1 MYIKRLSNSRGLCA
15 AALVFVL
22 GAVAGN
28 AMADPPDRVA
38 RVSYLQG
45 DVSFQPSGDDQ
56 WSQAS
61 LNRPLSTGDKVYTDA
76 NSRVE
81 LEIGAANI
89 RLDGHTTFN
98 LLNLADNA
106 AQIELTDGVMN
117 LHVRGLGNGQ
127 SVEID
132 TPTLAFVVN
141 QPGNYRVDVA
151 PQGGSTMVTVFDGAG
166 DAYGE
171 NNASYSVRAGNSY
184 RFNDSALRDYEV
196 LDLPRADEFD
206 RWCDSRNRRY
216 EHSVSSAY
224 VSEDMIGYADL
235 DDNGSWSDVPE
246 YGHVWYP
253 TTVADDWA
261 PYRSGH
267 WSWID
272 PWGWTWVDAAAWG
285 FAPFHYG
292 RWAYVDN
299 RWGWCPGERRRW
311 GSVYAP
317 ALVGFAGGNG
327 WGVSIGGGGPVG
339 WFPLGPRDVYVP
351 WYSTSRDYF
360 TNINVRNSSVTNIN
374 ITNVYNNYSS
384 GRPITN
390 VDYAY
395 RGDARAITAVS
406 RETFIGSRAV
416 GGARVQV
423 NENLLRNTQVA
434 SRLSIAPTR
443 ASFVANSAA
452 GGRAAPAATL
462 DRRVV
467 ARTAPPAAAL
477 PIASRMQA
485 IERNG
490 AQPLAR
496 AELRPAAASSRGG
509 VQAQSRDSAARVQVL
524 GRGAAQPQPLPMHS
538 AAANRADAAGQRAV
552 PARGAPVNGNRA
564 TGNSP
569 NTMATPRDQA
579 IRGQPAAT
587 DSSALPSARF
597 APHRGG
603 QVDTTSPGSGNA
615 ATMRGNTTQPA
626 QRSQTMPRTDTQDPR
641 GNDAGRQGAA
651 RTFER
656 QTPQTRSAPATQNEN
671 PAAQREM
678 RQSPQQRYAPP
689 TQQQQPQVR
698 EAPQREMRQAPQP
711 RYMPP
716 AQQQQP
722 QVREAPQREMRQA
735 PQQRYTPPAQQQ
747 PQAREAPQREMR
759 QAPQQRYTPQA
770 QPQPQVR
777 EAPQQR
783 STPPQPQQ
791 QPAVR
796 AMPQREMRQ
805 AQPQA
810 EPRGQPDDR
819 KKKDDEDK
827 GHR

>member
-1 MYIKRLSNSRGLCA
+1 MYTKRLSNSRGRFA

-22 GAVAGN
+22 GSVAGN

-38 RVSYLQG
+38 RVSFLQG

-56 WSQAS
+56 WAQAS

-89 RLDGHTTFN
+89 RLDQHTTFN
-98 LLNLADNA
+98 LLNLDDTS
-106 AQIELTDGVMN
+106 AQVELTDGVMN
-117 LHVRGLGNGQ
+117 LHVRGLGDGQ
-127 SVEID
+127 SVEVD

-141 QPGNYRVDVA
+141 QPGNYRIDIA
-151 PQGGSTMVTVFDGAG
+151 PEGGSTMVTVFDGAG

-196 LDLPRADEFD
+196 LDLPRQDDFD
-206 RWCDSRNRRY
+206 SWCDSRNRRY
-216 EHSVSSAY
+216 EHSVSSTY
-224 VSEDMIGYADL
+224 VAEDMIGYADL
-235 DDNGSWSDVPE
+235 DDNGSWNDVPE

-253 TTVADDWA
+253 TTVAADWA

-272 PWGWTWVDAAAWG
+272 PWGWTWVDTAAWG

-292 RWAYVDN
+292 RWAYVGN

-351 WYSTSRDYF
+351 WYRTSRDYF
-360 TNINVRNSSVTNIN
+360 TNVNVRNSRSITNIN

-390 VDYAY
+390 VNYAY

-434 SRLSIAPTR
+434 SRMSIAPTR
-443 ASFVANSAA
+443 ASFVAAGAA
-452 GGRAAPAATL
+452 HGRAAPAAML

-467 ARTAPPAAAL
+467 ARTAPPPAAM

-485 IERNG
+485 IQRNG
-490 AQPLAR
+490 AQPLATK
-496 AELRPAAASSRGG
+496 ELRQMAPARSGP
-509 VQAQSRDSAARVQVL
+509 QAQGRDSAARVQVL
-524 GRGAAQPQPLPMHS
+524 GRGTAQPQPLPMHD
-538 AAANRADAAGQRAV
+538 AAAKRADVAGERGV
-552 PARGAPVNGNRA
+552 PSRGAPAMGNRA
-564 TGNSP
+564 PVNSP
-569 NTMATPRDQA
+569 NANAVTRDPSV
-579 IRGQPAAT
+579 RGQPGAA
-587 DSSALPSARF
+587 DRSALPSARF
-597 APHRGG
+597 APHRGD
-603 QVDTTSPGSGNA
+603 QGNA
-615 ATMRGNTTQPA
+615 TSQGGGNSAAVRENAVQSDK
-626 QRSQTMPRTDTQDPR
+626 RSQSGAPSDTRNPRNNNAD
-641 GNDAGRQGAA
+641 RQGAS

-656 QTPQTRSAPATQNEN
+656 QTPQTRTMTPAAHSEN
-671 PAAQREM
+671 PSVQRET
-678 RQSPQQRYAPP
+678 RQSPPHYTQP
-689 TQQQQPQVR
+689 QQQQPQVR
-698 EAPQREMRQAPQP
+698 EAPQREMRQAQPQREVREAP
-711 RYMPP
+711 QQRFTPP
-716 AQQQQP
+716 QQQP

-735 PQQRYTPPAQQQ
+735 Q
-747 PQAREAPQREMR
+747 PQRE
-759 QAPQQRYTPQA
+759 
-770 QPQPQVR
+770 VR

-783 STPPQPQQ
+783 FTPPQQ
-791 QPAVR
+791 QPQVR
-796 AMPQREMRQ
+796 EAPQREMRQ

-810 EPRGQPDDR
+810 QPKAEPRARSDDR
-819 KKKDDEDK
+819 DGKKKDEDDK
-827 GHR
+827 GRR

>member
-1 MYIKRLSNSRGLCA
+1 
-15 AALVFVL
+15 
-22 GAVAGN
+22 
-28 AMADPPDRVA
+28 PDRVA
-38 RVSYLQG
+38 RVSFMQG

-56 WSQAS
+56 WAQAS
-61 LNRPLSTGDKVYTDA
+61 LNRPLSTGDKVYTDS

-89 RLDGHTTFN
+89 RLDEHTTFN

-127 SVEID
+127 SVEVD

-141 QPGNYRVDVA
+141 RPGNYRIDVA
-151 PQGGSTMVTVFDGAG
+151 PEGGSTMVTVFDGAG

-196 LDLPRADEFD
+196 LDLPRQDDFD

-216 EHSVSSAY
+216 AHSVSSAY
-224 VSEDMIGYADL
+224 VPEDMIGYADL

-253 TTVADDWA
+253 TTVAADWA

-292 RWAYVDN
+292 RWAYVDD

-360 TNINVRNSSVTNIN
+360 TNINVRNSSIVTNIN

-434 SRLSIAPTR
+434 SRMNIAPTR
-443 ASFVANSAA
+443 ASFVAASAER
-452 GGRAAPAATL
+452 GRAAPAATL

-467 ARTAPPAAAL
+467 ARTAPPPAAL

-490 AQPLAR
+490 AQPLATK
-496 AELRPAAASSRGG
+496 ELRQAATTRSGAPAQGRE
-509 VQAQSRDSAARVQVL
+509 SAARVQVL
-524 GRGAAQPQPLPMHS
+524 GRGTAQPQPLPMRD
-538 AAANRADAAGQRAV
+538 AATKRADAVGERGV
-552 PARGAPVNGNRA
+552 PSRGAPAMGDRA
-564 TGNSP
+564 PVTSP
-569 NTMATPRDQA
+569 NGRAVTRDPA
-579 IRGQPAAT
+579 IRGQAGAT
-587 DSSALPSARF
+587 DRSALPSARF
-597 APHRGG
+597 APHRGDQG
-603 QVDTTSPGSGNA
+603 NATSQGSGNA
-615 ATMRGNTTQPA
+615 ATMRGNPVQSDK
-626 QRSQTMPRTDTQDPR
+626 RSQTVTPADMRNQR
-641 GNDAGRQGAA
+641 NNEAGREGAT

-656 QTPQTRSAPATQNEN
+656 PTPQTRTTT
-671 PAAQREM
+671 PAAQTDNPSVQRET
-678 RQSPQQRYAPP
+678 RQAPQQRYTQP
-689 TQQQQPQVR
+689 QQQQPQVR
-698 EAPQREMRQAPQP
+698 EAPQREMRQAQPQREVREAP
-711 RYMPP
+711 QQRFTPP
-716 AQQQQP
+716 PQQQQP

-735 PQQRYTPPAQQQ
+735 Q
-747 PQAREAPQREMR
+747 PQRE
-759 QAPQQRYTPQA
+759 
-770 QPQPQVR
+770 VR

-783 STPPQPQQ
+783 FTPPPQQ
-791 QPAVR
+791 QQPQVR
-796 AMPQREMRQ
+796 EAPQREMRQ

-810 EPRGQPDDR
+810 QPKAEPRARSDDR
-819 KKKDDEDK
+819 SGKKKDDDDN
-827 GHR
+827 GRR

>member
-1 MYIKRLSNSRGLCA
+1 MYTKRLSNTRGWCA

-38 RVSYLQG
+38 RVSFMQG

-56 WSQAS
+56 WAQAS
-61 LNRPLSTGDKVYTDA
+61 LNRPLSTGDKVYTDS

-89 RLDGHTTFN
+89 RLDEHTTFN

-127 SVEID
+127 SVEVD

-141 QPGNYRVDVA
+141 RPGNYRIDVA
-151 PQGGSTMVTVFDGAG
+151 PHGGSTMVTVFDGAG

-184 RFNDSALRDYEV
+184 RFNDSALHDYEV
-196 LDLPRADEFD
+196 LDLPRQDDFD

-224 VSEDMIGYADL
+224 VPEDMIGYADL

-253 TTVADDWA
+253 TTVAADWA

-292 RWAYVDN
+292 RWAYVDD

-360 TNINVRNSSVTNIN
+360 TNINVRNSRSITNIN

-390 VDYAY
+390 VNYAY

-423 NENLLRNTQVA
+423 NESLLRNTQVA
-434 SRLSIAPTR
+434 SRMSIAPTR
-443 ASFVANSAA
+443 ASFVAEGVAR
-452 GGRAAPAATL
+452 GRAAPAATL

-485 IERNG
+485 IQRNG
-490 AQPLAR
+490 AQPLATN
-496 AELRPAAASSRGG
+496 ELRQAATARGG
-509 VQAQSRDSAARVQVL
+509 VQAQGRESTARVQVL
-524 GRGAAQPQPLPMHS
+524 GRGTAQPQPLPMHG
-538 AAANRADAAGQRAV
+538 AAVNRADAAGERGM
-552 PARGAPVNGNRA
+552 PSRGAPAAGNRA
-564 TGNSP
+564 PMNSP
-569 NTMATPRDQA
+569 NANAVTRDPS
-579 IRGQPAAT
+579 IRGQAGAT
-587 DSSALPSARF
+587 DRSTLPSARF
-597 APHRGG
+597 APRRGG
-603 QVDTTSPGSGNA
+603 QGNETQGNGNA
-615 ATMRGNTTQPA
+615 APVRGNAA
-626 QRSQTMPRTDTQDPR
+626 QSDRRAQAVTPVDAQNPRTNN
-641 GNDAGRQGAA
+641 GAGRQGDT

-656 QTPQTRSAPATQNEN
+656 QTPQTRTTTPAGQSEN
-671 PAAQREM
+671 PSVQRETRMSPQQRYTQPQQQVREAPQREM
-678 RQSPQQRYAPP
+678 RQAPQRDVREAQQQRFTPPPQQPQVREAPQREMRQAPQREVREAPQQRFTPQP
-689 TQQQQPQVR
+689 QQQQPQVR
-698 EAPQREMRQAPQP
+698 EAPQREMRQA
-711 RYMPP
+711 
-716 AQQQQP
+716 
-722 QVREAPQREMRQA
+722 
-735 PQQRYTPPAQQQ
+735 Q
-747 PQAREAPQREMR
+747 PQA
-759 QAPQQRYTPQA
+759 QA
-770 QPQPQVR
+770 QPR
-777 EAPQQR
+777 
-783 STPPQPQQ
+783 
-791 QPAVR
+791 
-796 AMPQREMRQ
+796 
-805 AQPQA
+805 A
-810 EPRGQPDDR
+810 EPRAQSDDR
-819 KKKDDEDK
+819 SGKKKDDEDK
-827 GHR
+827 GRR